1 MHVTRISRPGAVA
14 ALAALLILAP
24 EAYAQVDMSGDW
36 TLEVTTEQGT
46 TMPGLTLQQ
55 DGNTLAG
62 HYSSET
68 IGEGD
73 GHGRILS
80 SYHLFLRRPGYGAGG
95 AGHVRG
101 HS

>member
-80 SYHLFLRRPGYGAGG
+80 SYHLFLRRPG
-95 AGHVRG
+95 
-101 HS
+101 